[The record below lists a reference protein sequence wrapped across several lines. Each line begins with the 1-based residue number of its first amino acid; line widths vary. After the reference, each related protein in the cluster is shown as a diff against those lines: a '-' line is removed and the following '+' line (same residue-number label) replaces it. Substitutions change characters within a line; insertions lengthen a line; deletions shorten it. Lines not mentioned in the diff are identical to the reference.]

1 MRNHYKDNFSK
12 IVEHRTYIQLEIY
25 QLKTFIER
33 EGVKMSKN
41 KCSSLMYAPILG
53 DFRVGIEVD
62 IKT

>member
-1 MRNHYKDNFSK
+1 MQRILREVSLLPA
-12 IVEHRTYIQLEIY
+12 VRTYIQLEIY
-25 QLKTFIER
+25 QLKTFVER

-41 KCSSLMYAPILG
+41 KCSSLMYAPLLV